1 MPTSSV
7 SILFMHQKKEIREE
21 KKTNAQKQKNVTGKK
36 KLLLVVGR
44 AASGKTTLVKEVCRR
59 IGIKMVTSYT
69 TRLMR
74 ADSDHEFLDHIFI
87 TNEQADQL
95 LADKDNIIAYT
106 ENGKYCYFTTTEM
119 IEASD
124 IWVIDPNSIHYML
137 QKYNNKYNLVII
149 YVSNSW
155 EAGIDRAA
163 ACGQGGS

>member
-1 MPTSSV
+1 MIAG
-7 SILFMHQKKEIREE
+7 ILENLIFSYQGPVFIHRVFLRPGNEKNHCQLPLFPYFLCIKKRNQRGE
-21 KKTNAQKQKNVTGKK
+21 KTNAQKQKNVTGKK

-74 ADSDHEFLDHIFI
+74 ADSDHEFPDHIFI

-106 ENGKYCYFTTTEM
+106 ENGKYCYFTTTE
-119 IEASD
+119 
-124 IWVIDPNSIHYML
+124 
-137 QKYNNKYNLVII
+137 
-149 YVSNSW
+149 
-155 EAGIDRAA
+155 
-163 ACGQGGS
+163 